1 MAISWSWSC
10 LRGETGMEVTQI
22 VRKKGEVEGLEKSSP
37 AWDLGSG
44 RPLAR
49 ASIAEGGRSSE
60 MEGGLW

>member
-1 MAISWSWSC
+1 
-10 LRGETGMEVTQI
+10 MEVTQI